1 MSEFEELISK
11 LLEKVPELSRSVIE
25 ERINEKKEKVGA
37 GYLTDQGAIFLVAAD
52 LGVSLEQTQNSEV
65 AIKDL
70 YIGAKEVTLESRV
83 LNISPTKQFTKKD
96 GSSFSLR
103 TITVYDNNSTAS
115 VKLWDEK
122 ANLPGL
128 EELKPGDLIKI
139 IKAYV
144 KSDLTGAPTINIGS
158 GATIETSESES
169 DIVSIDSKISDV
181 SEIKDEQKDL
191 IVVGTLGSAMS
202 LLEFTNSKGQPSKAL
217 KFRLRGENK
226 NLVNVV
232 LWGKDESILPKV
244 ITQDA
249 KVKLFGVRTK
259 TGMQGLE
266 IHGNDATIINVEG
279 DAEIQPTIVRLL
291 AIEKDQAG
299 NTTGLAIDKSKKLV
313 RITDVTNTIGS
324 FVKDDILECMP
335 SKIFGNTMQIDQDSF
350 VRKIDDKTVPTI
362 AEIRTK
368 ITKVSEG
375 NDYSVEAIVLK
386 APERKDIQTKNGD
399 NIQLS
404 EMFVEDDSGQVWI
417 KGWRQQADLMDSFTL
432 GDIITILGVNARPGL
447 EGKLDLVLTPYSK
460 IIKKKLIFPK
470 SSCQEY
476 RFFLR

>member
-1 MSEFEELISK
+1 LSEFEELITK

-52 LGVSLEQTQNSEV
+52 LGVSLEQTQKSEV

-128 EELKPGDLIKI
+128 EDLKPGDLIKI

-158 GATIETSESES
+158 GASIETSQSES
-169 DIVSIDSKISDV
+169 DIVSIDSKITDV
-181 SEIKDEQKDL
+181 SEISDDQRDL
-191 IVVGTLGSAMS
+191 IVSGTLGSAMS

-244 ITQDA
+244 IGQDA

-266 IHGNDATIINVEG
+266 IHGNDATLIDVEG
-279 DAEIQPTIVRLL
+279 DTEIQPTIVRLL

-299 NTTGLAIDKSKKLV
+299 NITGLAIDKSKKLV
-313 RITDVTNTIGS
+313 RITDAANTIDS
-324 FVKDDILECMP
+324 FAKDDILECMP
-335 SKIFGNTMQIDQDSF
+335 SKIFGNTIQIDQDSF
-350 VRKIDDKTVPTI
+350 VRKIDDETVPTI

-368 ITKVSEG
+368 ITEVSEG

-386 APERKDIQTKNGD
+386 APERKDIQTKSGE

-417 KGWRQQADLMDSFTL
+417 KGWRQQADLMDSYTL

-460 IIKKKLIFPK
+460 IIKKN
-470 SSCQEY
+470 
-476 RFFLR
+476 

>member
-1 MSEFEELISK
+1 LSEFEELISK

-52 LGVSLEQTQNSEV
+52 LGVTLEQSQKAEV

-122 ANLPGL
+122 ANLPGI

-158 GATIETSESES
+158 GASIETSQSES
-169 DIVSIDSKISDV
+169 DIASIDSKIIDIGDTKEDQRDIIV
-181 SEIKDEQKDL
+181 S
-191 IVVGTLGSAMS
+191 GTLGSAMS

-217 KFRLRGENK
+217 KFRLKGKNK
-226 NLVNVV
+226 NLINVV

-266 IHGNDATIINVEG
+266 IHGNDATIIDVEG
-279 DAEIQPTIVRLL
+279 DTEIQPVIVRLL
-291 AIEKDQAG
+291 AIEKDQSG

-313 RITDVTNTIGS
+313 RITDVANTIGS

-335 SKIFGNTMQIDQDSF
+335 SKIFGNTMQIDQNSF
-350 VRKIDDKTVPTI
+350 VRKIDDKHVPTV

-368 ITKVSEG
+368 IIEVSEG

-386 APERKDIQTKNGD
+386 APERKDIQTKKGD

-417 KGWRQQADLMDSFTL
+417 KGWRQQADLMDNFTL

-460 IIKKKLIFPK
+460 IIKKN
-470 SSCQEY
+470 
-476 RFFLR
+476 

>member
-52 LGVSLEQTQNSEV
+52 LGVSLEQAQKSEV

-128 EELKPGDLIKI
+128 ENLKPGDLIKI

-158 GATIETSESES
+158 GASIETSQSES
-169 DIVSIDSKISDV
+169 DIVSIDSKITDV
-181 SEIKDEQKDL
+181 SEIKDDQRDL
-191 IVVGTLGSAMS
+191 IVSGTLGSAMS

-244 ITQDA
+244 IGQDA

-266 IHGNDATIINVEG
+266 IHGNDATLIDVEG
-279 DAEIQPTIVRLL
+279 DTEIQPTIVRLL

-299 NTTGLAIDKSKKLV
+299 NITGLAIDKSKKLV
-313 RITDVTNTIGS
+313 RITDAANTIDS
-324 FVKDDILECMP
+324 FAKDDILECMP
-335 SKIFGNTMQIDQDSF
+335 SKIFGNTIQIDQDSF
-350 VRKIDDKTVPTI
+350 VRKIEDDSVPTI
-362 AEIRTK
+362 SEIRTK
-368 ITKVSEG
+368 ITDVTEG

-386 APERKDIQTKNGD
+386 APERKEIQTKNGD
-399 NIQLS
+399 NVQLS

-417 KGWRQQADLMDSFTL
+417 KGWRQQADLMDNFTL
-432 GDIITILGVNARPGL
+432 GDIITIIGVNARPGL

-460 IIKKKLIFPK
+460 IIKKN
-470 SSCQEY
+470 
-476 RFFLR
+476 

>member
-1 MSEFEELISK
+1 LSEFEELISK

-52 LGVSLEQTQNSEV
+52 LGVSLEQTQNAEV

-158 GATIETSESES
+158 GASIETSQSES
-169 DIVSIDSKISDV
+169 DIVSIDSKITDV
-181 SEIKDEQKDL
+181 SEIKDEQRDL
-191 IVVGTLGSAMS
+191 IVSGTLGSAMS

-217 KFRLRGENK
+217 KFRLKGENK

-244 ITQDA
+244 IGQDA

-279 DAEIQPTIVRLL
+279 DTEIQPTIVRLL

-313 RITDVTNTIGS
+313 RITDVANTIGS
-324 FVKDDILECMP
+324 FAKDDILECMP
-335 SKIFGNTMQIDQDSF
+335 SKIFGNTIQIDQDSF
-350 VRKIDDKTVPTI
+350 VRKIDDETVPTV

-368 ITKVSEG
+368 ITEVSEG

-386 APERKDIQTKNGD
+386 APERKDIQTKSGE

-417 KGWRQQADLMDSFTL
+417 KGWRQQADLMDSYTL

-460 IIKKKLIFPK
+460 IIKKN
-470 SSCQEY
+470 
-476 RFFLR
+476 

>member
-158 GATIETSESES
+158 GATIETSKSES

-181 SEIKDEQKDL
+181 SEIKDDQRDL
-191 IVVGTLGSAMS
+191 IVAGTLGSAMS

-266 IHGNDATIINVEG
+266 IHGNDATIIDVEG

-313 RITDVTNTIGS
+313 RITDVANTIGS

-350 VRKIDDKTVPTI
+350 VRKIDDKTIPTI

-368 ITKVSEG
+368 ITEVSEG

-460 IIKKKLIFPK
+460 IIKKN
-470 SSCQEY
+470 
-476 RFFLR
+476 

>member
-1 MSEFEELISK
+1 LSEFEELISK

-52 LGVSLEQTQNSEV
+52 LGVTLEQSQSPEV

-122 ANLPGL
+122 ANLPGI

-158 GATIETSESES
+158 GASIETSQSVS

-181 SEIKDEQKDL
+181 SEVREDQRDL
-191 IVVGTLGSAMS
+191 IISGTLGSAMS

-217 KFRLRGENK
+217 KFRIRGKNK
-226 NLVNVV
+226 NLINVV

-249 KVKLFGVRTK
+249 KIKLFGVRTK

-266 IHGNDATIINVEG
+266 IHGNDATLIDVEG
-279 DAEIQPTIVRLL
+279 DTEIQPVIVRLL
-291 AIEKDQAG
+291 AIEKDQSG

-313 RITDVTNTIGS
+313 RITDVANTIDN

-350 VRKIDDKTVPTI
+350 VRKIEDENVPTV

-368 ITKVSEG
+368 IVEVSEG

-386 APERKDIQTKNGD
+386 APERKDIQTKKGD

-447 EGKLDLVLTPYSK
+447 EGKLDLVLTSYSK
-460 IIKKKLIFPK
+460 IIKKN
-470 SSCQEY
+470 
-476 RFFLR
+476 

>member
-25 ERINEKKEKVGA
+25 ERINEKKEKIGA

-52 LGVSLEQTQNSEV
+52 LGVTLEQSQNPEV

-70 YIGAKEVTLESRV
+70 YIGAKEVTLQSRV

-158 GATIETSESES
+158 GASIETSQSES
-169 DIVSIDSKISDV
+169 DIVSIDSKITDVSDV
-181 SEIKDEQKDL
+181 KEDQRDL
-191 IVVGTLGSAMS
+191 IVSGTLGSAMS

-266 IHGNDATIINVEG
+266 IHGNDATIIDVEG
-279 DAEIQPTIVRLL
+279 DTEIQPTVVRLL
-291 AIEKDQAG
+291 AVEKDQSG
-299 NTTGLAIDKSKKLV
+299 NTTGLAIDKSKRLV
-313 RITDVTNTIGS
+313 RITDVANTIGS

-335 SKIFGNTMQIDQDSF
+335 SKIFGNTIQIDQESF
-350 VRKIDDKTVPTI
+350 VRKIDDETVPTV

-368 ITKVSEG
+368 ITEVSEG

-386 APERKDIQTKNGD
+386 APERKDIQTKKGD

-460 IIKKKLIFPK
+460 IIKKN
-470 SSCQEY
+470 
-476 RFFLR
+476 

>member
-52 LGVSLEQTQNSEV
+52 LGVTLEQTQKSEV

-158 GATIETSESES
+158 GATIETSQSES
-169 DIVSIDSKISDV
+169 DIVSIDSKITDA
-181 SEIKDEQKDL
+181 SEIKDDQRDL
-191 IVVGTLGSAMS
+191 IVSGTLGSAMS

-244 ITQDA
+244 IGQDA

-266 IHGNDATIINVEG
+266 IHGNDATIIDVEG
-279 DAEIQPTIVRLL
+279 DTEIQPTIVRLL
-291 AIEKDQAG
+291 AIEKNQSG

-313 RITDVTNTIGS
+313 RITDVADTIGS
-324 FVKDDILECMP
+324 FSKDDILECMP
-335 SKIFGNTMQIDQDSF
+335 SKIFGNTIQIDQDSF
-350 VRKIDDKTVPTI
+350 VRKIDDEAVPTV
-362 AEIRTK
+362 ADIRTK
-368 ITKVSEG
+368 ITEVSEG

-386 APERKDIQTKNGD
+386 APERKDIQTKSGD

-417 KGWRQQADLMDSFTL
+417 KGWRQQADLMDNFTL

-460 IIKKKLIFPK
+460 IIKKN
-470 SSCQEY
+470 
-476 RFFLR
+476 

>member
-11 LLEKVPELSRSVIE
+11 LLERVPELSRSVIE

-52 LGVSLEQTQNSEV
+52 LGVTLEQSQNPEV
-65 AIKDL
+65 TIKDL
-70 YIGAKEVTLESRV
+70 YIGAKEVTLKSRV

-122 ANLPGL
+122 ANLPGI

-158 GATIETSESES
+158 GASIETSQSES
-169 DIVSIDSKISDV
+169 DIVLIDSKITDV
-181 SEIKDEQKDL
+181 SEIKDDQKDL
-191 IVVGTLGSAMS
+191 IISGTLGSAMS
-202 LLEFTNSKGQPSKAL
+202 LLEFTNSKGKPSKAL
-217 KFRLRGENK
+217 KFRLKGENK

-266 IHGNDATIINVEG
+266 IHGNDATIIEVEG
-279 DAEIQPTIVRLL
+279 DAEIQPVIVRLL
-291 AIEKDQAG
+291 AIEKDQSG

-313 RITDVTNTIGS
+313 RITDVTNAIGS

-350 VRKIDDKTVPTI
+350 VRKIDDETVPTV

-368 ITKVSEG
+368 IIEVSEG

-386 APERKDIQTKNGD
+386 APERKDIQTKKGD

-417 KGWRQQADLMDSFTL
+417 KGWRQQADLMDNFTL

-447 EGKLDLVLTPYSK
+447 EGKLDLVLTSYSK
-460 IIKKKLIFPK
+460 IIKKN
-470 SSCQEY
+470 
-476 RFFLR
+476 

>member
-52 LGVSLEQTQNSEV
+52 LGVSLEQTQNAEV

-158 GATIETSESES
+158 GASIETSQSES
-169 DIVSIDSKISDV
+169 DIVSIDSKITDV
-181 SEIKDEQKDL
+181 SEIKDDQRDL
-191 IVVGTLGSAMS
+191 IVSGTLGSAMS

-217 KFRLRGENK
+217 KFRLKGENK

-244 ITQDA
+244 IGQDA

-279 DAEIQPTIVRLL
+279 DTEIQPTIVRLL

-299 NTTGLAIDKSKKLV
+299 NTTGLAIDKSRKLV
-313 RITDVTNTIGS
+313 RITDVANTIGS
-324 FVKDDILECMP
+324 FAKDDILECMT
-335 SKIFGNTMQIDQDSF
+335 SKIFGNTIQIDQDSF
-350 VRKIDDKTVPTI
+350 VRKIDDDQNIP
-362 AEIRTK
+362 ELSSLRTK
-368 ITKVSEG
+368 ISEIELE
-375 NDYSVEAIVLK
+375 NNYCVEAIILK
-386 APERKDIQTKNGD
+386 EPEKREIQTKTGET
-399 NIQLS
+399 ILLS
-404 EMFVEDDSGQVWI
+404 EMFVEDDSGQIWI
-417 KGWRQQADLMDSFTL
+417 KGWRNQA
-432 GDIITILGVNARPGL
+432 ILLDGLSSGEVISVTAVNAKAGL
-447 EGKLDLVLTPYSK
+447 EGRTELFLTPFST
-460 IIKKKLIFPK
+460 IVKKN
-470 SSCQEY
+470 
-476 RFFLR
+476 

>member
-65 AIKDL
+65 TIKDL

-181 SEIKDEQKDL
+181 SEIKDDQRDL

-266 IHGNDATIINVEG
+266 IHGNDATIIDVEG

-313 RITDVTNTIGS
+313 RITDVANTIGS

-350 VRKIDDKTVPTI
+350 VRKIDDKTVPTV

-368 ITKVSEG
+368 ITEVSEG

-460 IIKKKLIFPK
+460 IIKKN
-470 SSCQEY
+470 
-476 RFFLR
+476 

>member
-1 MSEFEELISK
+1 LSEFEELISK
-11 LLEKVPELSRSVIE
+11 LLGKIPELSRSVIE
-25 ERINEKKEKVGA
+25 ERINEKKEKIGA

-52 LGVSLEQTQNSEV
+52 LGVTLEQTQNPEV

-122 ANLPGL
+122 ANLPGV
-128 EELKPGDLIKI
+128 EELKPGDLIRI

-158 GATIETSESES
+158 GASIETSQSES

-181 SEIKDEQKDL
+181 GEVKEDQRDL
-191 IVVGTLGSAMS
+191 IVSGTLGSAMS
-202 LLEFTNSKGQPSKAL
+202 LLEFTNSKGKPSKAL

-232 LWGKDESILPKV
+232 LWGKDESILPNV

-266 IHGNDATIINVEG
+266 IHGNDATIIDVEG
-279 DAEIQPTIVRLL
+279 DVEIQPMIVRLL
-291 AIEKDQAG
+291 AIEKNQSG
-299 NTTGLAIDKSKKLV
+299 NSTGLAIDKSKRLV
-313 RITDVTNTIGS
+313 RITDAANTIGS

-335 SKIFGNTMQIDQDSF
+335 SKIFGNTIQIDQDSF
-350 VRKIDDKTVPTI
+350 VRKIEDKNVPTV

-368 ITKVSEG
+368 IIDVTEG
-375 NDYSVEAIVLK
+375 NDYSVEAIILK
-386 APERKDIQTKNGD
+386 APERKDIQTKKGD

-447 EGKLDLVLTPYSK
+447 EGKLDLVLTSYSK
-460 IIKKKLIFPK
+460 IIKKN
-470 SSCQEY
+470 
-476 RFFLR
+476 

>member
-25 ERINEKKEKVGA
+25 ERINEKKEKIGA

-52 LGVSLEQTQNSEV
+52 LGVTLEQSQKTEV

-103 TITVYDNNSTAS
+103 TITVYDNNATAS

-128 EELKPGDLIKI
+128 DELKPGDLIKI

-158 GATIETSESES
+158 GASIETSKSES
-169 DIVSIDSKISDV
+169 DIVSIDSKITDV
-181 SEIKDEQKDL
+181 SEIKEDQRDL
-191 IVVGTLGSAMS
+191 IVSGTLGSAMS

-232 LWGKDESILPKV
+232 LWGKDESILPK
-244 ITQDA
+244 IISQDA

-259 TGMQGLE
+259 IGMQGLE
-266 IHGNDATIINVEG
+266 IHGNDATLIDVEG
-279 DAEIQPTIVRLL
+279 DTEIQPVIVRLL
-291 AIEKDQAG
+291 AVEKNQSGAVS
-299 NTTGLAIDKSKKLV
+299 GLAINKLKKII
-313 RITDVTNTIGS
+313 RITDITNTIDS

-350 VRKIDDKTVPTI
+350 VRKINDDSVPTI
-362 AEIRTK
+362 SEIRTK
-368 ITKVSEG
+368 ISDVTEG

-386 APERKDIQTKNGD
+386 APERKDIQTKSGE

-417 KGWRQQADLMDSFTL
+417 KGWRQQADLMDNFTL
-432 GDIITILGVNARPGL
+432 GDIITILGVNVRPGL

-460 IIKKKLIFPK
+460 IFKKN
-470 SSCQEY
+470 
-476 RFFLR
+476 

>member
-52 LGVSLEQTQNSEV
+52 LGVILEQSQKSEV

-122 ANLPGL
+122 ANLPGI

-158 GATIETSESES
+158 GASIETSQSES
-169 DIVSIDSKISDV
+169 DIASIDSKIIDISDAKEDQRDIIV
-181 SEIKDEQKDL
+181 S
-191 IVVGTLGSAMS
+191 GTLGSAMS

-217 KFRLRGENK
+217 KFRLKGKNK
-226 NLVNVV
+226 NLINVV
-232 LWGKDESILPKV
+232 LWGKDESILPNM

-266 IHGNDATIINVEG
+266 IHGNDATIIDVEG
-279 DAEIQPTIVRLL
+279 DTEIQPVIVRLL
-291 AIEKDQAG
+291 AIEKDQSG

-313 RITDVTNTIGS
+313 RITDVANTIGS

-335 SKIFGNTMQIDQDSF
+335 SKIFGNTMQIDQNSF
-350 VRKIDDKTVPTI
+350 VRKIDDKHVPTV

-368 ITKVSEG
+368 IIEVSEG

-386 APERKDIQTKNGD
+386 APERKDIQTKKGD

-417 KGWRQQADLMDSFTL
+417 KGWRQQADLMDNFTL

-460 IIKKKLIFPK
+460 IIKKN
-470 SSCQEY
+470 
-476 RFFLR
+476 

>member
-52 LGVSLEQTQNSEV
+52 LGVSLEQTQNAEV

-158 GATIETSESES
+158 GASIETSQSES
-169 DIVSIDSKISDV
+169 DIVSIDSKITDV
-181 SEIKDEQKDL
+181 SEIKDDQRDL
-191 IVVGTLGSAMS
+191 IVSGTLGSAMS

-217 KFRLRGENK
+217 KFRLKGENK

-244 ITQDA
+244 IGQDA
-249 KVKLFGVRTK
+249 KVMLFGVRTK

-279 DAEIQPTIVRLL
+279 DTEIQPTIVRLL

-313 RITDVTNTIGS
+313 RITDVANTIGS
-324 FVKDDILECMP
+324 FAKDDILECMP
-335 SKIFGNTMQIDQDSF
+335 SKIFGNTIQIDQDSF
-350 VRKIDDKTVPTI
+350 VRKIDDETVPTV

-368 ITKVSEG
+368 ITEVSEG

-386 APERKDIQTKNGD
+386 APERKDIQTKSGE

-417 KGWRQQADLMDSFTL
+417 KGWRQQADLMDSYTL

-460 IIKKKLIFPK
+460 IIKKN
-470 SSCQEY
+470 
-476 RFFLR
+476 

>member
-52 LGVSLEQTQNSEV
+52 LGVSLEQTQNAEV

-158 GATIETSESES
+158 GASIETSQSES
-169 DIVSIDSKISDV
+169 DIVSIDSKITDV
-181 SEIKDEQKDL
+181 SEIKDDQRDL
-191 IVVGTLGSAMS
+191 IVSGTLGSAMS

-244 ITQDA
+244 IGQDA

-266 IHGNDATIINVEG
+266 IHGNDATLIDVEG
-279 DAEIQPTIVRLL
+279 DTEIQPTIVRLL

-299 NTTGLAIDKSKKLV
+299 NITGLAIDKSKKLV
-313 RITDVTNTIGS
+313 RITDAANTIDS
-324 FVKDDILECMP
+324 FAKDDILECMP
-335 SKIFGNTMQIDQDSF
+335 SKIFGNTIQIDQDSF
-350 VRKIDDKTVPTI
+350 VRKIDDETVPTV

-368 ITKVSEG
+368 ITEVSEG

-386 APERKDIQTKNGD
+386 APERKDIQTKSGE

-417 KGWRQQADLMDSFTL
+417 KGWRQQADLMDSYTL

-460 IIKKKLIFPK
+460 IIKKN
-470 SSCQEY
+470 
-476 RFFLR
+476 

>member
-52 LGVSLEQTQNSEV
+52 LGVTLEQSQKAEV

-158 GATIETSESES
+158 GASIETSQSES
-169 DIVSIDSKISDV
+169 DIASIDSKIIDIGDTKEDQRDIIV
-181 SEIKDEQKDL
+181 S
-191 IVVGTLGSAMS
+191 GTLGSAMS

-217 KFRLRGENK
+217 KFRLKGKNK
-226 NLVNVV
+226 NLINVV

-266 IHGNDATIINVEG
+266 IHGNDATIIDVEG
-279 DAEIQPTIVRLL
+279 DTEIQPVIVRLL
-291 AIEKDQAG
+291 AIEKDQSG

-313 RITDVTNTIGS
+313 RITDVANTIGS

-350 VRKIDDKTVPTI
+350 VRKIDDGTVPTV

-368 ITKVSEG
+368 IIEVSEG

-386 APERKDIQTKNGD
+386 APERKDIQTKKGD

-460 IIKKKLIFPK
+460 IIKKN
-470 SSCQEY
+470 
-476 RFFLR
+476 

>member
-52 LGVSLEQTQNSEV
+52 LGVTLEQSQKSEV

-128 EELKPGDLIKI
+128 DELKPGDLIKI

-158 GATIETSESES
+158 GASIETSESES
-169 DIVSIDSKISDV
+169 DIVSIDSKITDV
-181 SEIKDEQKDL
+181 SEVKEDQRDL
-191 IVVGTLGSAMS
+191 IVTGTLGSAMS

-217 KFRLRGENK
+217 KFRLRGQNK

-232 LWGKDESILPKV
+232 LWGKDESILPK
-244 ITQDA
+244 IISQDA

-266 IHGNDATIINVEG
+266 IHGNDATLVDVEG
-279 DAEIQPTIVRLL
+279 DTEIQPVILRLL
-291 AIEKDQAG
+291 AVEKDQSG
-299 NTTGLAIDKSKKLV
+299 SITGLAIDKSKKIV
-313 RITDVTNTIGS
+313 RITDVADTIGS
-324 FVKDDILECMP
+324 FTKDDILECMP
-335 SKIFGNTMQIDQDSF
+335 SKIFGNTIQIDQDSF
-350 VRKIDDKTVPTI
+350 VRKIEDDSIPTI
-362 AEIRTK
+362 SEIRTK
-368 ITKVSEG
+368 ITDVTEG

-386 APERKDIQTKNGD
+386 APERKEIQTKNGD
-399 NIQLS
+399 NVQLS

-417 KGWRQQADLMDSFTL
+417 KGWRQQADLMDNFTL
-432 GDIITILGVNARPGL
+432 GDIITIIGVNARPGL
-447 EGKLDLVLTPYSK
+447 ESKLDLVLTPYSK
-460 IIKKKLIFPK
+460 IIKKN
-470 SSCQEY
+470 
-476 RFFLR
+476 

>member
-52 LGVSLEQTQNSEV
+52 LGVTLEQSQKAEV

-122 ANLPGL
+122 ANLPGI

-158 GATIETSESES
+158 GASIETSQSES
-169 DIVSIDSKISDV
+169 DIVSIDSKINDVSDV
-181 SEIKDEQKDL
+181 KEDQRDI
-191 IVVGTLGSAMS
+191 IVSGTLGSAMS

-217 KFRLRGENK
+217 KFRLKGKNK
-226 NLVNVV
+226 NLINVV

-266 IHGNDATIINVEG
+266 IHGNDATIIDVEG
-279 DAEIQPTIVRLL
+279 DTEIQPVIVRLL
-291 AIEKDQAG
+291 AIEKDQSG

-313 RITDVTNTIGS
+313 RITDVANTIGS

-335 SKIFGNTMQIDQDSF
+335 SKIFGNTMQIDQNSF
-350 VRKIDDKTVPTI
+350 VRKIDDKHVPTV

-368 ITKVSEG
+368 IIEVSEG

-386 APERKDIQTKNGD
+386 APERKDIQTKKGD

-417 KGWRQQADLMDSFTL
+417 KGWRQQADLMDNFTL

-460 IIKKKLIFPK
+460 IIKKN
-470 SSCQEY
+470 
-476 RFFLR
+476 

>member
-1 MSEFEELISK
+1 M
-11 LLEKVPELSRSVIE
+11 EKVPELSRSVIE

-52 LGVSLEQTQNSEV
+52 LGVILEQSQKSEV

-122 ANLPGL
+122 ANLPGI

-158 GATIETSESES
+158 GASIETSQSES
-169 DIVSIDSKISDV
+169 DIASIDSKIIDISDAKEDQRDIIV
-181 SEIKDEQKDL
+181 S
-191 IVVGTLGSAMS
+191 GTLGSAMS

-217 KFRLRGENK
+217 KFRLKGKNK
-226 NLVNVV
+226 NLINVV
-232 LWGKDESILPKV
+232 LWGKDESILPNM

-266 IHGNDATIINVEG
+266 IHGNDATIIDVEG
-279 DAEIQPTIVRLL
+279 DTEIQPVIVRLL
-291 AIEKDQAG
+291 AIEKDQSG

-313 RITDVTNTIGS
+313 RITDVANTIGS

-335 SKIFGNTMQIDQDSF
+335 SKIFGNTMQIDQNSF
-350 VRKIDDKTVPTI
+350 VRKIDDKHVPTV

-368 ITKVSEG
+368 IIEVSEG

-386 APERKDIQTKNGD
+386 APERKDIQTKKGD

-417 KGWRQQADLMDSFTL
+417 KGWRQQADLMDNFTL

-460 IIKKKLIFPK
+460 IIKKN
-470 SSCQEY
+470 
-476 RFFLR
+476 

>member
-158 GATIETSESES
+158 GATIETSKSES

-181 SEIKDEQKDL
+181 SEIKDDQRDL
-191 IVVGTLGSAMS
+191 IVTGTLGSAMS

-266 IHGNDATIINVEG
+266 IHGNDATIIDVEG

-313 RITDVTNTIGS
+313 RITDVANTIGS

-350 VRKIDDKTVPTI
+350 VRKIDDKTVPTV

-368 ITKVSEG
+368 ITEVSEG

-460 IIKKKLIFPK
+460 IIKKN
-470 SSCQEY
+470 
-476 RFFLR
+476 

>member
-52 LGVSLEQTQNSEV
+52 LGVSLEQTQNAEV

-158 GATIETSESES
+158 GASIETSQSES
-169 DIVSIDSKISDV
+169 DIVSIDSKITDV
-181 SEIKDEQKDL
+181 SEIKDDQRDL
-191 IVVGTLGSAMS
+191 IVSGTLGSAMS

-217 KFRLRGENK
+217 KFRLKGENK

-244 ITQDA
+244 IGQDA

-279 DAEIQPTIVRLL
+279 DTEIQPTIVRLL

-313 RITDVTNTIGS
+313 RITDVANTIGS
-324 FVKDDILECMP
+324 FAKDDILECMP
-335 SKIFGNTMQIDQDSF
+335 SKIFGNTIQIDQDSF
-350 VRKIDDKTVPTI
+350 VRKIDDETVPTV

-368 ITKVSEG
+368 ITEVSEG
-375 NDYSVEAIVLK
+375 NDYSVEAIVLR
-386 APERKDIQTKNGD
+386 APERKDIQTKSGE

-417 KGWRQQADLMDSFTL
+417 KGWRQQADLMDSYTL

-460 IIKKKLIFPK
+460 IIKKN
-470 SSCQEY
+470 
-476 RFFLR
+476 

>member
-158 GATIETSESES
+158 GSTIETSESES

-181 SEIKDEQKDL
+181 SEIKDDQRDL
-191 IVVGTLGSAMS
+191 IIAGTLGSAMS
-202 LLEFTNSKGQPSKAL
+202 LLEFTNSKGKLSKAL
-217 KFRLRGENK
+217 KFRLRGANK

-244 ITQDA
+244 INQDA

-266 IHGNDATIINVEG
+266 IHGNDATIIDVEG
-279 DAEIQPTIVRLL
+279 NAEIQPTIVRLL
-291 AIEKDQAG
+291 AIEKDQSG
-299 NTTGLAIDKSKKLV
+299 NTIGLAIDKSKKLV
-313 RITDVTNTIGS
+313 RITDVANTIGS

-368 ITKVSEG
+368 ITEVKEG

-460 IIKKKLIFPK
+460 IIKKN
-470 SSCQEY
+470 
-476 RFFLR
+476 

>member
-11 LLEKVPELSRSVIE
+11 LLERVPELSRSVIE

-52 LGVSLEQTQNSEV
+52 LGVTLEQSQNPEV
-65 AIKDL
+65 AIRDL
-70 YIGAKEVTLESRV
+70 YIGAKEVTLKSRV

-122 ANLPGL
+122 ANLPGI

-158 GATIETSESES
+158 GASIETSQSES
-169 DIVSIDSKISDV
+169 DIASIDSKIIDISDAKEDQRDIIV
-181 SEIKDEQKDL
+181 S
-191 IVVGTLGSAMS
+191 GTLGSAMS
-202 LLEFTNSKGQPSKAL
+202 LLEFTNSKGKPSKAL

-266 IHGNDATIINVEG
+266 IHGNDATIIEVEG
-279 DAEIQPTIVRLL
+279 DTEIQPVIVRLL
-291 AIEKDQAG
+291 AIEKDQSG
-299 NTTGLAIDKSKKLV
+299 
-313 RITDVTNTIGS
+313 NTIGS

-350 VRKIDDKTVPTI
+350 VRKIDDETVPTV

-368 ITKVSEG
+368 ITEVSEG

-386 APERKDIQTKNGD
+386 APERKDIQTKKGD

-417 KGWRQQADLMDSFTL
+417 KGWRQQADLMDNFTL

-460 IIKKKLIFPK
+460 IIKKN
-470 SSCQEY
+470 
-476 RFFLR
+476 

>member
-1 MSEFEELISK
+1 LSEFEELISK

-52 LGVSLEQTQNSEV
+52 LGVSLEQAQNQQV

-158 GATIETSESES
+158 GATIETSESKS

-181 SEIKDEQKDL
+181 SEIKDDQRDL
-191 IVVGTLGSAMS
+191 IVAGTLGSAMS

-217 KFRLRGENK
+217 KFRLKGKNK
-226 NLVNVV
+226 DLVNVV

-279 DAEIQPTIVRLL
+279 DAEIQPVIIRLL
-291 AIEKDQAG
+291 AIEKDESG
-299 NTTGLAIDKSKKLV
+299 NTTGLAIDKSKKIV
-313 RITDVTNTIGS
+313 RITDVANTIDS

-350 VRKIDDKTVPTI
+350 VRKIDDKTVPTV

-368 ITKVSEG
+368 ITEVSEG

-386 APERKDIQTKNGD
+386 APERKDIQTKKGD

-447 EGKLDLVLTPYSK
+447 EGKLDLVLTTYSK
-460 IIKKKLIFPK
+460 IIKKN
-470 SSCQEY
+470 
-476 RFFLR
+476 

>member
-52 LGVSLEQTQNSEV
+52 LGVTLEQSQKSEV

-128 EELKPGDLIKI
+128 DELKPGDLIKI

-158 GATIETSESES
+158 GASIETSESES
-169 DIVSIDSKISDV
+169 DIVSIDSKITDV
-181 SEIKDEQKDL
+181 SEIKEDQRDL
-191 IVVGTLGSAMS
+191 IVTGTLGSAMS

-217 KFRLRGENK
+217 KFRLRGQNK
-226 NLVNVV
+226 SLVNVV
-232 LWGKDESILPKV
+232 LWGKDESILPK
-244 ITQDA
+244 IISQDA

-266 IHGNDATIINVEG
+266 IHGNDATLVDVEG
-279 DAEIQPTIVRLL
+279 DTEIQPVILRLL
-291 AIEKDQAG
+291 AVEKDQSG
-299 NTTGLAIDKSKKLV
+299 SITGLAIDKSKKIV
-313 RITDVTNTIGS
+313 RITDVTDTIGS
-324 FVKDDILECMP
+324 FTKDDILECMP
-335 SKIFGNTMQIDQDSF
+335 SKIFGNTIQIDQDSF
-350 VRKIDDKTVPTI
+350 VRKIEDDSVPTI
-362 AEIRTK
+362 SEIRTK
-368 ITKVSEG
+368 ITDVTEG

-386 APERKDIQTKNGD
+386 APERKEIQTKNGD
-399 NIQLS
+399 NVQLS

-417 KGWRQQADLMDSFTL
+417 KGWRQQADLMDNFTL
-432 GDIITILGVNARPGL
+432 GDIITIIGVNARPGL

-460 IIKKKLIFPK
+460 IIKKN
-470 SSCQEY
+470 
-476 RFFLR
+476 

>member
-52 LGVSLEQTQNSEV
+52 LGVSLEQTQKTEV
-65 AIKDL
+65 ELKDL
-70 YIGAKEVTLESRV
+70 YVGAKEVTLQGRV

-122 ANLPGL
+122 ANLPGI

-158 GATIETSESES
+158 GASIETLDSQS
-169 DIVSIDSKISDV
+169 DIVSIDSKIDYV
-181 SEIKDEQKDL
+181 SKIKEDQKDI
-191 IVVGTLGSAMS
+191 IVSGKLGSAMNVM
-202 LLEFTNSKGQPSKAL
+202 EFTNSRGQPSKAL
-217 KFRLRGENK
+217 KFRLRGENN
-226 NLVNVV
+226 NLINVV
-232 LWGKDESILPKV
+232 LWGKDESILPKM
-244 ITQDA
+244 ILQDA
-249 KVKLFGVRTK
+249 KIKLFGVRTK

-266 IHGNDATIINVEG
+266 IHGNDATVLDVDG
-279 DAEIQPTIVRLL
+279 DTEIQPVVVRLV
-291 AIEKDQAG
+291 EVKKEQSG
-299 NTTGLAIDKSKKLV
+299 KTTGLAIDKSRKLIK
-313 RITDVTNTIGS
+313 ITDVSDTITN
-324 FVKDDILECMP
+324 FANNDVLECMP

-350 VRKIDDKTVPTI
+350 VRKIDDESVPTTG
-362 AEIRTK
+362 ELRTK
-368 ITKVSEG
+368 ISDVAEG
-375 NDYSVEAIVLK
+375 NDFSVEGIVLK
-386 APERKDIQTKNGD
+386 APERKDIQTKSGENV
-399 NIQLS
+399 QLC
-404 EMFVEDDSGQVWI
+404 EMFVEDDSGQIWI
-417 KGWRQQADLMDSFTL
+417 KGWRQQADLMDNFTL

-447 EGKLDLVLTPYSK
+447 EGKLDLVLTSYSK
-460 IIKKKLIFPK
+460 IIKKN
-470 SSCQEY
+470 
-476 RFFLR
+476 

>member
-1 MSEFEELISK
+1 MSEFEELLSK

-25 ERINEKKEKVGA
+25 ERINEKKEKIGA

-52 LGVSLEQTQNSEV
+52 LGVTLEQTQNPEV

-122 ANLPGL
+122 ANLPGI

-158 GATIETSESES
+158 GASIETSQSES
-169 DIVSIDSKISDV
+169 DIISIDSKISDV
-181 SEIKDEQKDL
+181 SEVKEDQRDL
-191 IVVGTLGSAMS
+191 IISGTLGSTMS

-217 KFRLRGENK
+217 KFRLRGKNK
-226 NLVNVV
+226 ILINVV

-266 IHGNDATIINVEG
+266 IHGNDATIIEVEG
-279 DAEIQPTIVRLL
+279 DAEIQPVIVRLL
-291 AIEKDQAG
+291 AIEKDQSG
-299 NTTGLAIDKSKKLV
+299 NTTGLAIDKSKRLV
-313 RITDVTNTIGS
+313 RITDVANTIDS

-386 APERKDIQTKNGD
+386 APERKDIQTKKGD

-417 KGWRQQADLMDSFTL
+417 KGWRQQADLMDNFTL

-460 IIKKKLIFPK
+460 IIKKN
-470 SSCQEY
+470 
-476 RFFLR
+476 

>member
-11 LLEKVPELSRSVIE
+11 LLEKVPELSRTVIE
-25 ERINEKKEKVGA
+25 DRINEKKEKVGA

-52 LGVSLEQTQNSEV
+52 LGVALEQSQKSEV

-158 GATIETSESES
+158 GASIEASQSDS
-169 DIVSIDSKISDV
+169 DIVSIDSKITDV
-181 SEIKDEQKDL
+181 SNVKEDQRDL
-191 IVVGTLGSAMS
+191 IVSGTLGSTMS
-202 LLEFTNSKGQPSKAL
+202 LLEFTNSKGKPSKAL

-226 NLVNVV
+226 NLINVV
-232 LWGKDESILPKV
+232 LWGKDESILPKM

-266 IHGNDATIINVEG
+266 IHGNDATLIDVEG
-279 DAEIQPTIVRLL
+279 DVEIQPVIVRLL
-291 AIEKDQAG
+291 AVEKDQSG
-299 NTTGLAIDKSKKLV
+299 NTTGLAIDKSKRLV
-313 RITDVTNTIGS
+313 RITDVTNAISS

-335 SKIFGNTMQIDQDSF
+335 SKIFGNTMQIDQNSF
-350 VRKIDDKTVPTI
+350 VRKIDDKHVPTV

-368 ITKVSEG
+368 IIEVSEG

-386 APERKDIQTKNGD
+386 APERKDIQTKKGD
-399 NIQLS
+399 NIQLC

-417 KGWRQQADLMDSFTL
+417 KGWRQQADLMDNFTL
-432 GDIITILGVNARPGL
+432 GDIIAILGVNARPGL

-460 IIKKKLIFPK
+460 IIKKN
-470 SSCQEY
+470 
-476 RFFLR
+476 

>member
-52 LGVSLEQTQNSEV
+52 LGVTLEQSQKSEV

-128 EELKPGDLIKI
+128 DELKPGDLIKI

-158 GATIETSESES
+158 GASIETSESES
-169 DIVSIDSKISDV
+169 DIVSIDSKITDV
-181 SEIKDEQKDL
+181 SEIKEDQRDL
-191 IVVGTLGSAMS
+191 IVTGTLGSAMS

-217 KFRLRGENK
+217 KFRLRGQNK

-232 LWGKDESILPKV
+232 LWGKDESILPK
-244 ITQDA
+244 IIYQDA

-266 IHGNDATIINVEG
+266 IHGNDATLVDVEG
-279 DAEIQPTIVRLL
+279 DTEIQPVILRLL
-291 AIEKDQAG
+291 AVEKDQSG
-299 NTTGLAIDKSKKLV
+299 SITGLAIDKSKKIV
-313 RITDVTNTIGS
+313 RITDVTDTIGS
-324 FVKDDILECMP
+324 FTKDDILECMP
-335 SKIFGNTMQIDQDSF
+335 SKIFGNTIQIDQDSF
-350 VRKIDDKTVPTI
+350 VRKIEDDSIPTI
-362 AEIRTK
+362 SEIRTK
-368 ITKVSEG
+368 ITDVTEG

-386 APERKDIQTKNGD
+386 APERKEIQTKNGD
-399 NIQLS
+399 NVQLS

-417 KGWRQQADLMDSFTL
+417 KGWRQQADLMDNFTL
-432 GDIITILGVNARPGL
+432 GDIITIIGVNARPGL

-460 IIKKKLIFPK
+460 IIKKN
-470 SSCQEY
+470 
-476 RFFLR
+476 